1 MNAPDLLSD
10 NWEIRFSEVFMKKI
24 LLAVIFVTVF
34 SSVGANAQQ
43 VFIPQPPAPV
53 YIPQLDPVW
62 MHVQRQVTANMVNN
76 PPPKGAAK
84 NSKTTAKAAVDYTVF
99 NQRQENY
106 LPKLLSQTGKGNAA
120 EQRQAEQFYSAQ
132 IEMYE
137 RTAAYYKYPANDVAF
152 ALEYFISNNYEI
164 YYDLVTVPVEKD
176 PWAKRAKNGFERLAL
191 LNTKKSQKITP
202 DQDRTMYFQF
212 KEMLSAKPEFRKMTD
227 EDKQKM
233 TETLAI
239 TCGVVYEGYMKA
251 IEDEDE
257 QLIKQAHEAAKE
269 NLEKLLGVTIDKI
282 KINYAGLQLQ

>member
-1 MNAPDLLSD
+1 MRN
-10 NWEIRFSEVFMKKI
+10 IF
-24 LLAVIFVTVF
+24 LAVFFVIAF
-34 SSVGANAQQ
+34 SSVGANAQT
-43 VFIPQPPAPV
+43 VFIPQPPVV
-53 YIPQLDPVW
+53 YIPLLDPSR
-62 MHVQRQVTANMVNN
+62 MHIQNQVFRNTINN
-76 PPPKGAAK
+76 PLPKGGAK

-99 NQRQENY
+99 NPRQENY

-120 EQRQAEQFYSAQ
+120 EQRQAEQFYNSQ

-137 RTAAYYKYPANDVAF
+137 RTAAYYRYPANDVAF

-176 PWAKRAKNGFERLAL
+176 PWAKRATNGFERLAL
-191 LNTKKSQKITP
+191 LNTKSSRKVTP
-202 DQDRTMYFQF
+202 EQDRAMYFQL

-239 TCGVVYEGYMKA
+239 TLGVVYEGYMKA

-257 QLIKQAHEAAKE
+257 KLIKQAHEGAKE
-269 NLEKLLGVTIDKI
+269 NLEKLLGVPIDKI